1 VKRLIAF
8 LLCMT
13 LLCGCTAPQAPPK
26 PTACITHADNDDN
39 GTCDLCNESVLV
51 VVDFYNI
58 NDLHG
63 KFADTSEQPGVNE
76 MTTYFKKVRTKDDH
90 VVLLSTGDTWQGSSE
105 SNLTGGLLMTD
116 WMNQLDFAAMAL
128 GNHEFDWGEDAI
140 TKNAEF
146 AEFPLLAINIY
157 DRDSHK
163 QVDYCQSSTM
173 VDLGELQIGIIGAI
187 GDCYSSIAAD
197 KVEDVYFKT
206 GEELTNLVMLES
218 LRLRNQGSDYIV
230 YLLHDGYGDSES
242 GNVKPVTGSRIAS
255 YYDTSL
261 SDGFVDLVF
270 EGHTHQKYILK
281 DEYGVYHLQNRGEN
295 KGGISHVE
303 VSINTVTGSS
313 SINDAAF
320 VTGAEFERLNG
331 DPIVPNLMEK
341 YGDEIAPGLEV
352 LGSNAYQRSSN
363 ELRQLVADL
372 YYQLAEKHWGDE
384 YDIVLG
390 GGYLSVRAPYELP
403 QGDVTYGQLQ
413 MLFPFDNPLVL
424 CSIKGRDLQDRFFKS
439 QKNYYISYGEYGA
452 QVERNVDPNATY
464 YVLVDSYSSL
474 YAPNKLTE
482 IARYDETTFA
492 RDLLAEYI
500 KKGGLAQ

>member
-1 VKRLIAF
+1 MKRLIAL
-8 LLCMT
+8 LLCAL
-13 LLCGCTAPQAPPK
+13 LLCGCAAPQAPQASGPCNSH
-26 PTACITHADNDDN
+26 TDSDDN
-39 GTCDLCNESVLV
+39 GICDQCSGSVMV

-58 NDLHG
+58 NDIHG
-63 KFADTSEQPGVNE
+63 KFSDTSEQPGVNE
-76 MTTYFKKVRTKDDH
+76 LSTYFKKVRAKDDH

-116 WMNQLDFAAMAL
+116 WMNQLDFTAMAL
-128 GNHEFDWGEDAI
+128 GNHEFDWGETAI
-140 TKNAEF
+140 EKNADL

-157 DRDSHK
+157 DRDDHE
-163 QVDYCQSSTM
+163 QVDYCQSSVM
-173 VDLGELQIGIIGAI
+173 VDLGDLQIGIIGAI

-218 LRLRNQGSDYIV
+218 LQLRNKGADFIV
-230 YLLHDGYGDSES
+230 YLLHDGYGNSES
-242 GNVKPVTGSRIAS
+242 GTVKPVTSSRIAS
-255 YYDTSL
+255 YYDTAL
-261 SDGFVDLVF
+261 SQGFVDLVF
-270 EGHTHQKYILK
+270 EGHTHQKYILR

-303 VSINTVTGSS
+303 VSVNSVTGSS
-313 SINDAAF
+313 SVKDAAL
-320 VTGAEFERLNG
+320 VESGEYTRLNG
-331 DPIVPNLMEK
+331 DPVVQNLLDK
-341 YGDEIAPGLEV
+341 YREQIAPGLEV
-352 LGSNAYQRSSN
+352 LGYNATQRNSD

-372 YYQLAEKHWGDE
+372 YYQLAEDHWGDD

-390 GGYLSVRAPYELP
+390 GGFLSVRAPYNLSK
-403 QGDVTYGQLQ
+403 GDVTYGQLQ

-452 QVERNVDPNATY
+452 QIERNVDPNATY
-464 YVLVDSYSSL
+464 YVVVDSYSSQ

-482 IARYDETTFA
+482 IQRYDETTFA

-500 KKGGLAQ
+500 KQGGLAQ

>member
-1 VKRLIAF
+1 MKRLIAL
-8 LLCMT
+8 LLCA
-13 LLCGCTAPQAPPK
+13 LLVCGCTAPQSPQK
-26 PTACITHADNDDN
+26 PTACTAHVDSDDN
-39 GTCDLCNESVLV
+39 GACDLCSESVLV
-51 VVDFYNI
+51 VVDFYNL

-76 MTTYFKKVRTKDDH
+76 MTTYFKKVRAKDDH

-116 WMNQLDFAAMAL
+116 WMNQLDFAAMTL
-128 GNHEFDWGEDAI
+128 GNHEFDWGEAAI
-140 TKNAEF
+140 AENAAF

-163 QVDYCQSSTM
+163 QVDYCQSSVM

-187 GDCYSSIAAD
+187 GDCYSSIATD

-218 LRLRNQGSDYIV
+218 LQLRNKGADYIV

-242 GNVKPVTGSRIAS
+242 GNVKPVTSSRIAS

-261 SDGFVDLVF
+261 SEGFVDLVF

-281 DEYGVYHLQNRGEN
+281 DEYGVYHLQNKGEN

-303 VSINTVTGSS
+303 VSVNTITGSS
-313 SINDAAF
+313 SVNDAAL
-320 VTGAEFERLNG
+320 VTSAEYTRLNG
-331 DPIVPNLMEK
+331 DPIVPNLMDK
-341 YGDEIAPGLEV
+341 YSDEIAPGLEV
-352 LGSNAYQRSSN
+352 LGYNAYQRSSG
-363 ELRQLVADL
+363 ELRQLIADL

-424 CSIKGRDLQDRFFKS
+424 CSIKGRDLQERFFKS
-439 QKNYYISYGEYGA
+439 QKNYYIGYGEYGA
-452 QVERNVDPNATY
+452 QVERNINPNATY

-500 KKGGLAQ
+500 KQGGLTQ